1 MNFIVETNWI
11 NKEMQKGIN
20 EHYRSL
26 EQACGS
32 IDGAEF
38 IGLYKP
44 LNNPWNWTHFIKV
57 DSLEK
62 WRIVDKETHRLYP
75 DLDNNVFYSMSSLY
89 QGWDRGRRTP
99 PIRDPESL
107 KYLVMELSTCKEVDL
122 GILEYY
128 NQRCE
133 QFEGLSGAGLLGLY
147 QPVSEFWNW
156 ALIKLF
162 DSMSRY
168 MDVRIEYQ
176 RTYRRIP
183 ELTSSID
190 SVYERYEP

>member
-1 MNFIVETNWI
+1 MNFIIETNWI

-26 EQACGS
+26 EQACES

-44 LNNPWNWTHFIKV
+44 LNDPWNWTHFIKV

-89 QGWDRGRRTP
+89 QWCDTGRRAP

-107 KYLVMELSTCKEVDL
+107 KYLVMELTTYKEVDL
-122 GILEYY
+122 GLLEYY

-133 QFEGLSGAGLLGLY
+133 QFEGLEGAGLLGLY

-183 ELTSSID
+183 EATSSID
-190 SVYERYEP
+190 SIYERYEP

>member
-26 EQACGS
+26 EQACES

-44 LNNPWNWTHFIKV
+44 LNDPWNWTHFIKV

-89 QGWDRGRRTP
+89 QDTGRRAP

-107 KYLVMELSTCKEVDL
+107 KYLVMELTTYKEVDL
-122 GILEYY
+122 GLLEYY

-133 QFEGLSGAGLLGLY
+133 QFEGLEGAGLLGLY

-183 ELTSSID
+183 EATSSID
-190 SVYERYEP
+190 SIYERYEP

>member
-1 MNFIVETNWI
+1 M
-11 NKEMQKGIN
+11 
-20 EHYRSL
+20 
-26 EQACGS
+26 EQACES

-44 LNNPWNWTHFIKV
+44 LNDPWNWTHFIKV

-89 QGWDRGRRTP
+89 QGWDRGRRAP

-133 QFEGLSGAGLLGLY
+133 QFEGLEGAGLLGLY

>member
-26 EQACGS
+26 KQACDS

-44 LNNPWNWTHFIKV
+44 LNDPWNWTHFIKV

-62 WRIVDKETHRLYP
+62 WRMVDKETHRLYP
-75 DLDNNVFYSMSSLY
+75 DLDNNLFYSTSRLY
-89 QGWDRGRRTP
+89 QRWDTERRAP
-99 PIRDPESL
+99 PIKDPESL
-107 KYLVMELSTCKEVDL
+107 KYLVMELSICKEVDL
-122 GILEYY
+122 GLLEYY

-133 QFEGLSGAGLLGLY
+133 QFEGLEGAGLLGLY
-147 QPVSEFWNW
+147 QPMSEFWNW

-168 MDVRIEYQ
+168 MNVRIEYQ

-183 ELTSSID
+183 ELTNSID